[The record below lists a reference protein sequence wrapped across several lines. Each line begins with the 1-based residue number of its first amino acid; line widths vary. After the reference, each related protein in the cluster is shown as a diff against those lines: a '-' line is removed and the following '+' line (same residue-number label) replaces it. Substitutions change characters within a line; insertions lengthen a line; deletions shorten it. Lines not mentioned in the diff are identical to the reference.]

1 MSTPPAIFFDQSM
14 PALASAVVECLGA
27 DALESGL
34 VVRDNSGRLRF
45 LASQTAP
52 SDEKQRDEFERRI
65 QTALGP
71 YARQDG
77 ILGFVDEPGVQRLLD
92 LRRTE
97 AFTADHDHMRFSF
110 LDRRIVGM
118 PWLNAPHETLAM
130 PARIVFASLKGGVG
144 RSTALAVVASDLARR
159 NKNVLVVDLDL
170 EAPGIGDM
178 LLEGDRMPLFGTLDY
193 LVEHG
198 IRGIEDRQ
206 LTDFV
211 GTSSLTTPEGGRV
224 DVLPVFGKQ
233 VDEYPANTL
242 SKLARALIEDIDGEG
257 NNVPI
262 GTKISNMLDRFTRRE
277 AYDAILIDCRAGLSE
292 IAAPGILDLGATVLL
307 FGTAQRQTIRGYQ
320 SLFAG
325 LKLLAERDLGSGRSA
340 AWRTRLKAVWAK
352 ASSVG
357 EVAARHRDELF
368 DLFAENLY
376 DSESDEQNGEEPI
389 SYSIDDHNAPHW
401 PLVVP
406 FNQNF
411 VDFDPTRK
419 PDQLSVVFY
428 ESTFRPFLNE
438 IDSILASA
446 SANQN
451 PAEDTNEQ

>member
-1 MSTPPAIFFDQSM
+1 MNTPPAIFFDQSM
-14 PALASAVVECLGA
+14 PTLVRAVVEYLGT
-27 DALESGL
+27 DALEGGL
-34 VVRDNSGRLRF
+34 VVRDTSGRLRF
-45 LASQTAP
+45 LCSRTAP
-52 SDEKQRDEFERRI
+52 SDEQRGEFEKRI
-65 QTALGP
+65 KTALGH

-77 ILGFVDEPGVQRLLD
+77 VLGFVDEPGVQRLLD
-92 LRRTE
+92 LRQTE
-97 AFTADHDHMRFSF
+97 AFSVEHDSMRYSF

-118 PWLNAPHETLAM
+118 PWLNAPHERLAT

-144 RSTALAVVASDLARR
+144 RSTALAVVAADLARR

-178 LLEGDRMPLFGTLDY
+178 LLEGDRLPRFGTLDY

-198 IRGIEDRQ
+198 IRGVEDRQ

-211 GTSSLTTPEGGRV
+211 GTSFLTTPEGGRV

-242 SKLARALIEDIDGEG
+242 PKLARALIEDIDSNGAT
-257 NNVPI
+257 VPI
-262 GTKISNMLDRFTRRE
+262 GAKISHMLDRFTLLE
-277 AYDAILIDCRAGLSE
+277 AYDAIFIDCRAGLSE
-292 IAAPGILDLGATVLL
+292 IAAPGILDLGAAVLL
-307 FGTAQRQTIRGYQ
+307 FGTAQRQTIRGYE

-325 LKLLAERDLGSGRSA
+325 LKLLAERDLRSGRSA
-340 AWRTRLKAVWAK
+340 AWRMRLKAVLAK
-352 ASSVG
+352 ASGVG
-357 EVAARHRDELF
+357 EVAERHRDDLF

-376 DSESDEQNGEEPI
+376 DSESDEQDSEEAI
-389 SYSIDDHNAPHW
+389 SYGIDDPNAPHW

-406 FNQNF
+406 FNPNF

-419 PDQLSVVFY
+419 PNQLSVDFY
-428 ESTFRPFLNE
+428 EPTFRPFLKG

-451 PAEDTNEQ
+451 PAEDRQ

>member
-14 PALASAVVECLGA
+14 PALVRAVVECLGA
-27 DALESGL
+27 DALDGGL
-34 VVRDNSGRLRF
+34 IVRDTSGRLRF
-45 LASQTAP
+45 FASQTTP
-52 SDEKQRDEFERRI
+52 SDEQRDEFERRI

-71 YARQDG
+71 YAQQDG
-77 ILGFVDEPGVQRLLD
+77 VLGFADEPGVQRLLD
-92 LRRTE
+92 LRQTE
-97 AFTADHDHMRFSF
+97 AFAAEQDHMRFSF

-118 PWLNAPHETLAM
+118 PWLNAPQETLAM

-144 RSTALAVVASDLARR
+144 RSTALVVVAADLARR

-178 LLEGDRMPLFGTLDY
+178 LLGGDRLPRFGTLDY

-233 VDEYPANTL
+233 VGECPANTL
-242 SKLARALIEDIDGEG
+242 PKLARALIEDIDSDGAT
-257 NNVPI
+257 VPI
-262 GTKISNMLDRFTRRE
+262 GAKISRMLDRFTRRE
-277 AYDAILIDCRAGLSE
+277 AYDAILIDCRAGLTE
-292 IAAPGILDLGATVLL
+292 IAAPGILDLGANVLL
-307 FGTAQRQTIRGYQ
+307 FGTAQRQTISGYE

-325 LKLLAERDLGSGRSA
+325 LKLLAERDLRSGRSA
-340 AWRTRLKAVWAK
+340 AWRMRLKAVLAK

-357 EVAARHRDELF
+357 EVAERHRDDLF

-376 DSESDEQNGEEPI
+376 DSESDEQDGEEAI
-389 SYSIDDHNAPHW
+389 SYGIDDPNAPHW

-411 VDFDPTRK
+411 MDFDPTRK
-419 PDQLSVVFY
+419 PDQLSVDFY
-428 ESTFRPFLNE
+428 ESTFRPFLNG

-446 SANQN
+446 STDQN

>member
-1 MSTPPAIFFDQSM
+1 MSTPPAIFFDQSI
-14 PALASAVVECLGA
+14 PTLVCAVVECLGA
-27 DALESGL
+27 GALEGGL
-34 VVRDNSGRLRF
+34 VVRDTGGRLRF
-45 LASQTAP
+45 LDSRTAP
-52 SDEKQRDEFERRI
+52 SDEQRDEFERRI
-65 QTALGP
+65 QAALGP

-77 ILGFVDEPGVQRLLD
+77 VLGFVDEPGVQRLID

-97 AFTADHDHMRFSF
+97 AFTVKHDSTQYRF

-118 PWLNAPHETLAM
+118 PWLNAPHETLAS

-159 NKNVLVVDLDL
+159 NKNILVVDLDL

-178 LLEGDRMPLFGTLDY
+178 LLEGDRLPRFGTLDY

-206 LTDFV
+206 LADFV

-242 SKLARALIEDIDGEG
+242 PKLARALIEDIDSNGAT
-257 NNVPI
+257 VAI
-262 GTKISNMLDRFTRRE
+262 GAKISSMLDRFTQRE
-277 AYDAILIDCRAGLSE
+277 SYDAILIDCRAGLSE

-307 FGTAQRQTIRGYQ
+307 FGTAQRQTIRGYE

-325 LKLLAERDLGSGRSA
+325 LKLLAERDLRSGRSA
-340 AWRTRLKAVWAK
+340 AWRMRLKAVLAK

-357 EVAARHRDELF
+357 EVAKRHREDLF

-376 DSESDEQNGEEPI
+376 DSESDEQDGEDVI
-389 SYSIDDHNAPHW
+389 SYGIDDPTAPHW

-419 PDQLSVVFY
+419 PDQLSVDFY
-428 ESTFRPFLNE
+428 ESTFRPFLNG
-438 IDSILASA
+438 IDLILAPA
-446 SANQN
+446 STNQN
-451 PAEDTNEQ
+451 PEENRQ